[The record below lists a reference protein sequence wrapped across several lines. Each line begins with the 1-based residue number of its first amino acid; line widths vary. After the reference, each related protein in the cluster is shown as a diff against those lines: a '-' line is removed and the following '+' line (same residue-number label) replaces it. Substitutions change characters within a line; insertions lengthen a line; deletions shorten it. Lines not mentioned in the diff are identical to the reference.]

1 MATKMKKS
9 SNKVNNVTNKQQ
21 EIVQAKVSKTVNSTT
36 STATSSPLQTFSNSE
51 FGDVRVIM
59 QDDEPWFVGKDVA
72 DSLDYQ
78 NGSRDINRHVAP
90 EDRTKEMVFDGNQRK
105 ETILINES
113 GLYSLILSSK
123 LPSAKK
129 FKRWVTSE
137 VLPTIRK
144 TGGYVDE
151 NRSDLFLDTYL
162 PFADDT
168 TRTLFKSTL
177 DVINSQNEM
186 IRQKNQEISEKTEQ
200 IDYQTNVIH
209 GLTKDIPTA
218 DMRHILNRILRNNHG
233 KFERRWMVLYREFD
247 NIYKFDTRARYE
259 NYMISGKKP
268 KVKNRL
274 DYIDKVLNMLPQLFD
289 VATKLFESDVNE
301 LVQQMYDVRKEDDED
316 AWMDEL

>member
-1 MATKMKKS
+1 M
-9 SNKVNNVTNKQQ
+9 
-21 EIVQAKVSKTVNSTT
+21 SKGRETRPKTINSTT

-274 DYIDKVLNMLPQLFD
+274 DYIDKVLNMLPQLFN

-316 AWMDEL
+316 VWMDVF

>member
-9 SNKVNNVTNKQQ
+9 SNKVNNVTNKQL
-21 EIVQAKVSKTVNSTT
+21 EVLPTNVSRTVNTTT

-90 EDRTKEMVFDGNQRK
+90 EDRTKGMVFDGNQRK

-137 VLPTIRK
+137 VLPSIRK

-168 TRTLFKSTL
+168 TS
-177 DVINSQNEM
+177 I
-186 IRQKNQEISEKTEQ
+186 
-200 IDYQTNVIH
+200 TNI
-209 GLTKDIPTA
+209 K
-218 DMRHILNRILRNNHG
+218 
-233 KFERRWMVLYREFD
+233 
-247 NIYKFDTRARYE
+247 
-259 NYMISGKKP
+259 
-268 KVKNRL
+268 
-274 DYIDKVLNMLPQLFD
+274 
-289 VATKLFESDVNE
+289 
-301 LVQQMYDVRKEDDED
+301 
-316 AWMDEL
+316 

>member
-1 MATKMKKS
+1 MATCFTRKYCFSTPMPRFRAWLNYKH
-9 SNKVNNVTNKQQ
+9 VFRGCT
-21 EIVQAKVSKTVNSTT
+21 STT
-36 STATSSPLQTFSNSE
+36 FEAFQSPSPLQTFSNSE

-151 NRSDLFLDTYL
+151 NRSDLFLDICKC
-162 PFADDT
+162 DT
-168 TRTLFKSTL
+168 K
-177 DVINSQNEM
+177 
-186 IRQKNQEISEKTEQ
+186 
-200 IDYQTNVIH
+200 
-209 GLTKDIPTA
+209 
-218 DMRHILNRILRNNHG
+218 
-233 KFERRWMVLYREFD
+233 
-247 NIYKFDTRARYE
+247 RA
-259 NYMISGKKP
+259 
-268 KVKNRL
+268 
-274 DYIDKVLNMLPQLFD
+274 
-289 VATKLFESDVNE
+289 
-301 LVQQMYDVRKEDDED
+301 
-316 AWMDEL
+316 

>member
-9 SNKVNNVTNKQQ
+9 NNKVNNVTNKQL
-21 EIVQAKVSKTVNSTT
+21 EVIPVKVSKTVNTTT
-36 STATSSPLQTFSNSE
+36 STATSSTPQIFKNPE
-51 FGDVRVIM
+51 FGSIRVI
-59 QDDEPWFVGKDVA
+59 EENGKYLFCGADVA
-72 DSLDYQ
+72 RALGYAKPQ
-78 NGSRDINRHVAP
+78 NAISTHCKGALKRGTLTDGGTQQLLFIP
-90 EDRTKEMVFDGNQRK
+90 EGDLYR
-105 ETILINES
+105 LIVH
-113 GLYSLILSSK
+113 SK
-123 LPSAKK
+123 LPSAEQ
-129 FKRWVTSE
+129 FEQWVFDE

>member
-9 SNKVNNVTNKQQ
+9 SNKVNNVTNKRP
-21 EIVQAKVSKTVNSTT
+21 EVIPAKVSKTINTTT

-144 TGGYVDE
+144 TGGYVDK

-316 AWMDEL
+316 A

>member
-9 SNKVNNVTNKQQ
+9 SNKVNNVTNKRP
-21 EIVQAKVSKTVNSTT
+21 EVIPAKVSKTINTTT

-90 EDRTKEMVFDGNQRK
+90 EDRTKGMVFDGNQRK

-137 VLPTIRK
+137 VLPSIRK